1 MRNPLFYYF
10 CNENMKRTT
19 KLGIA
24 GCVAAA
30 VAALVFFARPIY
42 KALSPKPVEEGDL
55 TEFPVRGID
64 ISSHNGSVDFD
75 RAAALGI
82 RFVIMKASE
91 GSDFKDAAF
100 IDNIRRAREAGLK
113 VGVYH
118 FFRFDADG
126 RMQALNLLHS
136 VRGRRLDMPLVID
149 LEEWGN
155 PQVATSAVVSR
166 LETMLAALDDAGMSV
181 MFYTNKDGY
190 QRFIREHFKTY
201 PLWICSF
208 SDPPLGQADD
218 DAWQLW
224 QYSHRGWVSACGTPV
239 DLNTFNGSRQQW
251 EQWLRSSTF

>member
-181 MFYTNKDGY
+181 MLYTNKDGY
-190 QRFIREHFKTY
+190 YRMDFLAIQPPRAHRRPSALHRHEYIPGRHHGVERMGGVAPAADAIKTGRNTFSFRAY
-201 PLWICSF
+201 PL
-208 SDPPLGQADD
+208 
-218 DAWQLW
+218 
-224 QYSHRGWVSACGTPV
+224 
-239 DLNTFNGSRQQW
+239 RQ
-251 EQWLRSSTF
+251 

>member
-10 CNENMKRTT
+10 CNENMKLTT

-64 ISSHNGSVDFD
+64 ISSHNGSVDFG
-75 RAAALGI
+75 RAASLGF

-155 PQVATSAVVSR
+155 PNVATSAVVSR

-181 MFYTNKDGY
+181 MLYTNKDGY
-190 QRFIREHFKTY
+190 YRFVRGRFDRY
-201 PLWICSF
+201 PLWLCSF
-208 SDPPLGQADD
+208 SEIDRSIP
-218 DAWQLW
+218 WTFW
-224 QYSHRGWVSACGTPV
+224 QYSHRGRIGDPLRYIDMNIFRGDTTAWNAWVASHPQ
-239 DLNTFNGSRQQW
+239 LMQ
-251 EQWLRSSTF
+251 

>member
-1 MRNPLFYYF
+1 
-10 CNENMKRTT
+10 MKLTT

-24 GCVAAA
+24 GCVAAVA
-30 VAALVFFARPIY
+30 AALVFFARPIY
-42 KALSPKPVEEGDL
+42 KALSPKPVEEADL

-75 RAAALGI
+75 RAASMGF

-149 LEEWGN
+149 LEEWGDRK
-155 PQVATSAVVSR
+155 SVV
-166 LETMLAALDDAGMSV
+166 
-181 MFYTNKDGY
+181 
-190 QRFIREHFKTY
+190 
-201 PLWICSF
+201 
-208 SDPPLGQADD
+208 
-218 DAWQLW
+218 
-224 QYSHRGWVSACGTPV
+224 
-239 DLNTFNGSRQQW
+239 
-251 EQWLRSSTF
+251 

>member
-75 RAAALGI
+75 RAAALGF

-113 VGVYH
+113 VGV
-118 FFRFDADG
+118 G
-126 RMQALNLLHS
+126 WTQA
-136 VRGRRLDMPLVID
+136 
-149 LEEWGN
+149 
-155 PQVATSAVVSR
+155 
-166 LETMLAALDDAGMSV
+166 
-181 MFYTNKDGY
+181 
-190 QRFIREHFKTY
+190 
-201 PLWICSF
+201 
-208 SDPPLGQADD
+208 
-218 DAWQLW
+218 
-224 QYSHRGWVSACGTPV
+224 
-239 DLNTFNGSRQQW
+239 
-251 EQWLRSSTF
+251 